1 MMEDDEELNNALRLQ
16 FQTLQKQQEMRKRE
30 KTRLKEP
37 DKPDR
42 TFVTGDFVQPYEHK
56 GQTEDIKYRLLQDEN
71 ENLLEQIR
79 QLKDENGRLFKLV
92 NEKDFEITHLTKRR
106 EEDRL
111 ALAGTSGMAGDAAAT
126 KIVELSKKN
135 RELSAE
141 IGQEKIKLRQQSK
154 RVKELEKELQAALLD
169 SPLQTDGKAKTRR
182 SSCESK
188 EDSPAVRSLQEKL
201 AAAQLKVA
209 EYRNQV
215 QSVKQEL
222 KVAQKVLIS
231 EVGEEVQLQ
240 QLLNAPGSFR
250 GRSQQILALQTR
262 VRDLEQQLRQE
273 EAPHKPAPDRNL
285 SHIRMMEKE
294 KREMF
299 ERLSAEHEALLR
311 EHEELKRKL
320 EASRARNKSLA
331 AEIKTLRTQI
341 STLLDK
347 AKHDDELVAALLKQ
361 QSQMQEVLKQFGQQ
375 QNTQSKPSDPEAHR
389 EPERRPSCEAPM
401 NNSLSQKLKQTVAE
415 KEEKIKELEEKL
427 MQLSIKTA
435 ERHWPAEGDI
445 TKGIT
450 SSVSV
455 SKFGHKLVL
464 PAVGDSMDLN
474 RSRCPQCQTDLSCLM
489 TQSHEYQILAMERDR
504 LLDQVRRLQTREKE
518 AGREAA
524 LDADHEEQGIL
535 GADQEARKAWRLD
548 EGRPLETRTGVARL
562 YLLAVIG
569 RSTLMIVFP
578 GDLAT
583 VKMLS
588 YLDQT
593 RIT

>member
-1 MMEDDEELNNALRLQ
+1 MEDEEELNNALRLQ

-37 DKPDR
+37 HKPDR
-42 TFVTGDFVQPYEHK
+42 SFVTGDFVQPYEHK

-141 IGQEKIKLRQQSK
+141 IGQEKIKVRQQSK

-169 SPLQTDGKAKTRR
+169 SPLQTDGKAKARR
-182 SSCESK
+182 DESK

-311 EHEELKRKL
+311 EHEDLKRKL

-375 QNTQSKPSDPEAHR
+375 QNTQSKASAPEAQR
-389 EPERRPSCEAPM
+389 EPEQRPSCEAPV
-401 NNSLSQKLKQTVAE
+401 NNSLGQKLKQAVAE

-427 MQLSIKTA
+427 MQLSVKEQTA

-474 RSRCPQCQTDLSCLM
+474 RSRCPQCQTDVSRLM

-524 LDADHEEQGIL
+524 LDSDQEEQGML
-535 GADQEARKAWRLD
+535 GAEQDAREAWRLN
-548 EGRPLETRTGVARL
+548 EGRPLETRSGVACL

-583 VKMLS
+583 LEMLS

-593 RIT
+593 RTT